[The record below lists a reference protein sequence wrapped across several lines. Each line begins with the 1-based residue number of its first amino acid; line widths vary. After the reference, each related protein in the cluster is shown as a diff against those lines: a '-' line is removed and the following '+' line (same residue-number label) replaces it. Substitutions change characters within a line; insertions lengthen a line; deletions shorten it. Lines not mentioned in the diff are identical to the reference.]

1 MTQVLERCAGYQRLR
16 AQYADRLGAARA
28 AAAAG
33 HRVIGRIGHTTPVEP
48 ILAAGCT
55 PVTLAAD
62 LQRATPRA
70 DLHIDPEL
78 PAETRALCEA
88 ALAGDYECLQ
98 LLILT
103 RLHDKLYYFLK
114 ELHRIGRAPHLPPF
128 TIHDLMHSRRDAVQ
142 AYNRDRF
149 QALLKRLGR
158 EAVRPIDHAS
168 LTEAIGLTN
177 SVRGLWRRLDA
188 MRREGRIRGTQ
199 AMQVIGAGL
208 VMHPAAYAPALQAC
222 VDTLASAPPAQAP
235 SAARVVLASSEPLQH
250 LALHDAVECA
260 GGFVVSEDDPWGA
273 RAGGD
278 DIAVD
283 ADPFEAV
290 LDKLWRDTPSSGV
303 WPPAEREAWLR
314 AEATRPAVDAV
325 VLHVPPSDRLLGW
338 DVPRLSRTLEGAGRA
353 VVTVHH
359 DVHTAEGRTAIVRDL
374 AAFFDRLGK
383 RGSQEIDR

>member
-33 HRVIGRIGHTTPVEP
+33 QRVIGRIGHTTPVEH

-70 DLHIDPEL
+70 DLHVDPEL

-114 ELHRIGRAPHLPPF
+114 ELHQIGRAPHMPPF

-188 MRREGRIRGTQ
+188 MRQEGRIRGTQ

-208 VMHPAAYAPALQAC
+208 VMHPAAYAPRVAVLRRHARIGAAGTGAFCRARCPSVVRALA
-222 VDTLASAPPAQAP
+222 APG
-235 SAARVVLASSEPLQH
+235 AARCRGVRGGLRGVRGRPL
-250 LALHDAVECA
+250 
-260 GGFVVSEDDPWGA
+260 
-273 RAGGD
+273 
-278 DIAVD
+278 
-283 ADPFEAV
+283 
-290 LDKLWRDTPSSGV
+290 
-303 WPPAEREAWLR
+303 
-314 AEATRPAVDAV
+314 
-325 VLHVPPSDRLLGW
+325 
-338 DVPRLSRTLEGAGRA
+338 
-353 VVTVHH
+353 
-359 DVHTAEGRTAIVRDL
+359 GRTRW
-374 AAFFDRLGK
+374 R
-383 RGSQEIDR
+383 R